1 MKWEE
6 IMKVLLIGM
15 LFSFIGVLLYVLSVE
30 FGPEVF
36 GVVYILVILSF
47 GLYLLRLKRLENSDE

>member
-36 GVVYILVILSF
+36 GVVYILVILLF

>member
-1 MKWEE
+1 
-6 IMKVLLIGM
+6 MKVLLIGM

-36 GVVYILVILSF
+36 GVVYILVILLF

>member
-6 IMKVLLIGM
+6 IMKLLLIGM

-36 GVVYILVILSF
+36 GVVYILVILLF

>member
-1 MKWEE
+1 
-6 IMKVLLIGM
+6 MKVLLIGM
-15 LFSFIGVLLYVLSVE
+15 LFSFIGVLLYVFSVG

-36 GVVYILVILSF
+36 GVVYILVILLF